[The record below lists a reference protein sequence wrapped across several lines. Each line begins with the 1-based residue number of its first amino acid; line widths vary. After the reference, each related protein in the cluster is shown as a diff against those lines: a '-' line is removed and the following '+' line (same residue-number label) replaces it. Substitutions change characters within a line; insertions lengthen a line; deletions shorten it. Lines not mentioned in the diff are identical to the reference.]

1 MYYTELLE
9 KQIIG
14 RLRVDNPWWTEG
26 CIPNFYQEMK
36 PRLYL
41 DIFYSLVTKID
52 IKRAVILMGPRRVGK
67 TVLLYHTIARL
78 LAEGVPQQNI
88 IYISVETPIYNKIYL
103 EHLFNLSKQTL
114 GKEAND
120 QSEYYVFFDEIQ
132 YLKDWEV
139 NLKSLVDTYKNVKF
153 IASGSAAAE
162 LKRRSNESGAGRF
175 TDFSLPPLTF
185 YEYIHLKGYQQLMIP
200 QKMLWKNEYIDSFG
214 TIDINKLNKLFI
226 DYINYGGYPEIV
238 FSEKIQENPGQFIR
252 HDIIDKVLLRDLP
265 SLYGI
270 QDVQELNS
278 LFTMIAYRSG
288 SQFSYESMSKESGVR
303 KDLLKKYISYLEAA
317 FLIKV
322 IHRTDDN
329 AKSYQ
334 RETSF
339 KIYLTNPSLRCA
351 LFQPIQIIDNE
362 IGDMV
367 ETAIYAQWIPR
378 LGTDISYAN
387 WRLKKD
393 KQGEVDIVGIDIAR
407 QKPQW
412 AVEIKWSDRYAEKP
426 GELES
431 LLWYMTNNKLTDAI
445 VTTQTITN
453 KTELNS
459 VVLHFMPT
467 ACYAYTVASNTLQS
481 TRVSYGL

>member
-1 MYYTELLE
+1 M
-9 KQIIG
+9 
-14 RLRVDNPWWTEG
+14 
-26 CIPNFYQEMK
+26 
-36 PRLYL
+36 
-41 DIFYSLVTKID
+41 
-52 IKRAVILMGPRRVGK
+52 
-67 TVLLYHTIARL
+67 
-78 LAEGVPQQNI
+78 
-88 IYISVETPIYNKIYL
+88 
-103 EHLFNLSKQTL
+103 
-114 GKEAND
+114 
-120 QSEYYVFFDEIQ
+120 
-132 YLKDWEV
+132 
-139 NLKSLVDTYKNVKF
+139 KF

-238 FSEKIQENPGQFIR
+238 VSEKIQENPGQFIR